1 MLSTMI
7 KGVSKRAVCIVLS
20 FVVVLTATLVPTFAL
35 TSQEKAEYN
44 NKINSIKEE
53 IEENKKKISEMDE
66 KASSYDNEIEAYQ
79 DKIDALQSQIDLF
92 NEKIAVIQKD
102 IDVVD
107 GKIAS
112 VNNEIDALNAEIKEV
127 DNQISDIQ
135 QRIADTYTV
144 LGKRIRASYMSGA
157 NSALEY
163 LLTSDD
169 FQYQSFLERVEF
181 LKRIAEND
189 DRLVKGLE
197 KDIKDLNKK
206 IEKINEMK
214 ARKAEKIKELDKMKD
229 ELEGKK
235 QEQVDARQIIQDD
248 EDEIQG
254 QLDKIMQ
261 IVDGYNKKSKEY
273 EEAVER
279 GESAIRDY
287 EAELAAR
294 SRERGETGSGTT
306 GDMIW
311 PLPYG
316 DTYISSLYG
325 WRQLEGES
333 SGRNHNG
340 LDICR
345 KGSGATYGSTVVA
358 VKAGRVIEA
367 VKSGY
372 GGGFGLY
379 VGIDHGDG
387 VETYYAHL
395 SAVTVSF
402 GDYVTQGA
410 TIGRAGNSG
419 YSFGSHLHYGVMVNG
434 SWIDPLSCTAR
445 PAGCEVWEY

>member
-1 MLSTMI
+1 MLLKMI
-7 KGVSKRAVCIVLS
+7 KNISDKAVCVVLS
-20 FVVVLTATLVPTFAL
+20 LVVVLSVTLVPVFAL
-35 TSQEKAEYN
+35 SSQEKAEYN
-44 NKINSIKEE
+44 NKINAIKDQ

-66 KASSYDNEIEAYQ
+66 KASSYDSEIEGYQ
-79 DKIDALQSQIDLF
+79 DKIDVLQSQIDLF
-92 NEKIAVIQKD
+92 NQKISVIQAD

-107 GKIAS
+107 GKIDS
-112 VNNEIDALNAEIKEV
+112 VNNEIDALKAQINDV
-127 DNQISDIQ
+127 DDQIADIQ
-135 QRIADTYTV
+135 QDIADTYTL
-144 LGKRIRASYMSGA
+144 LGKRIRASYMCGA

-163 LLTSDD
+163 ILTSDD

-189 DRLVKGLE
+189 DKLVKTLE
-197 KDIKDLNKK
+197 NNITSLNKK
-206 IEKINEMK
+206 I
-214 ARKAEKIKELDKMKD
+214 EKIKELDKMKD

-235 QEQVDARQIIQDD
+235 QEQVDARQVIQDD

-254 QLDKIMQ
+254 QLDKIME

-273 EEAVER
+273 QDAVER

-345 KGSGATYGSTVVA
+345 RGSGATYGSTVVA
-358 VKAGRVIEA
+358 VKDGKVIEA
-367 VKSGY
+367 VTDGY

-379 VGIDHGDG
+379 VGISHGDG

-395 SAVTVSF
+395 SAVTVSV
-402 GDYVTQGA
+402 GDYVTQGSM
-410 TIGRAGNSG
+410 IGRAGNSG
-419 YSFGSHLHYGVMVNG
+419 YSFGAHLHYGVMVNG